1 LTTVLPAARPGES
14 TRPSRTPP
22 ALDNTRTNN
31 VNQHFITAFLGLH
44 LKGEDY
50 ASYLDVVESSDASN
64 DYNDPGYPDGIW
76 KGFKMWSAVGME
88 MKRLQP

>member
-1 LTTVLPAARPGES
+1 LRTQTVPDLKPAPRWAKRHRPE
-14 TRPSRTPP
+14 
-22 ALDNTRTNN
+22 
-31 VNQHFITAFLGLH
+31 FTAFPGLH

-50 ASYLDVVESSDASN
+50 ASYLDVVKSSDASN